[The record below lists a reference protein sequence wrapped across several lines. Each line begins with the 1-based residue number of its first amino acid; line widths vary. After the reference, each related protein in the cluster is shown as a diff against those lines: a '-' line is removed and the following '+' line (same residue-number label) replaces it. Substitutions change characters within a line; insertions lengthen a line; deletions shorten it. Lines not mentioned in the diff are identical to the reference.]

1 MKNYLWLILIFMVS
15 LPMRAMADRYG
26 ICEGSNCGGGP
37 VNGIFAAILILIFLS
52 FLGLKK
58 AGIYL
63 SVWLGPVIIAIF
75 LDVKSFAAI
84 WGILGFYLSI
94 FITVW
99 IIDFFKIDDENEI
112 KNIESKKHVVKN
124 ISHPEVKNQIFD
136 LDKKCF
142 LIIIRQWTGGP
153 YWARAFP
160 AEAVIR
166 KLRSININE
175 SNIYKMADI
184 INSMGDYKF
193 NLIDDLIDTGT
204 EVIAESIDKSRVK
217 AIRLIRVSA
226 KEKGWNIILSEFD
239 TVTNV

>member
-1 MKNYLWLILIFMVS
+1 MIT
-15 LPMRAMADRYG
+15 LPMRVMADRYG

-52 FLGLKK
+52 FLGFKK

-75 LDVKSFAAI
+75 LDVKAFVAI

-94 FITVW
+94 FITGW
-99 IIDFFKIDDENEI
+99 IIDFFKIDDESVI
-112 KNIESKKHVVKN
+112 KNIEIKKHVVKN

-142 LIIIRQWTGGP
+142 LITIRQWTGGP

-160 AEAVIR
+160 AEAVTR
-166 KLRSININE
+166 KLRSMNINE

-184 INSMGDYKF
+184 INSMGDYKY

-226 KEKGWNIILSEFD
+226 KEKGWNIIISEFD